1 MSNDP
6 YQKGA
11 FQFNPYQAK
20 KIIGGE
26 LVVILQGYFSDRN
39 LELIKPI
46 SRALLSGEIHEIIL
60 TDEDAGP
67 GDTVNNI
74 TYLGFVEIARGG
86 VAVTGDRML
95 VDGEEIGRL
104 AGFDCT
110 HMPNHLNIVIKTDL
124 LKSGTD
130 RGLSLGQT
138 LEFLAE
144 GGEND

>member
-1 MSNDP
+1 LSNDP

-11 FQFNPYQAK
+11 FKTNPYYAK
-20 KIIGGE
+20 NDISSD
-26 LVVILQGYFSDRN
+26 LVVVLQGYFPDRN

-74 TYLGFVEIARGG
+74 AYLGFVEIARAG
-86 VAVTGDRML
+86 VAVAGDRVL
-95 VDGEEIGRL
+95 VDGEEIGQL
-104 AGFDCT
+104 AGFDIT

-124 LKSGTD
+124 LKSGAD
-130 RGLSLGQT
+130 RGLCLGQT
-138 LEFLAE
+138 LEFRAG
-144 GGEND
+144 GGE